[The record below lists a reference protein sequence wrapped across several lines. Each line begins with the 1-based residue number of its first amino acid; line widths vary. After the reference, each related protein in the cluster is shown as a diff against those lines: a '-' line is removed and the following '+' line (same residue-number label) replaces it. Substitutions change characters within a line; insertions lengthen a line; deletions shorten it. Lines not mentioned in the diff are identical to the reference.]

1 MHATHGSHIAAR
13 AYHKYFTL
21 LGHHIVLQT
30 LDDCGASLG
39 QAHHIVV
46 ALIQVGRSVQ
56 QDVAIGIGRGII
68 IEARPGAYICPSKM
82 SLLYE
87 DLVAALED
95 AHIHT
100 QIGQRREE
108 LGHKARIGTL
118 CFGHHAGYLH
128 LILGHELV

>member
-1 MHATHGSHIAAR
+1 M
-13 AYHKYFTL
+13 
-21 LGHHIVLQT
+21 
-30 LDDCGASLG
+30 
-39 QAHHIVV
+39 
-46 ALIQVGRSVQ
+46 Q
-56 QDVAIGIGRGII
+56 QDVAVGIGRGIV
-68 IEARPGAYICPSKM
+68 IEACPGAYIRPSEM

-100 QIGQRREE
+100 QIGQRCEE
-108 LGHKARIGTL
+108 FGHEARIGSL